1 MSTNT
6 RSNHDILIALEDTE
20 RDVRCVVP
28 KRTVR
33 LKEHRMV
40 LVKLFLGNYYL
51 VGLRVQLV
59 ILLNLMA
66 QFVERLPWL
75 GVFSLLE
82 KLALIFQ

>member
-6 RSNHDILIALEDTE
+6 RSNQDILIALEDTK

-40 LVKLFLGNYYL
+40 LVKLFLGYYYL

-82 KLALIFQ
+82 